1 VREGM
6 SGLAMEVTS
15 LRGLQRSGGQ
25 CSETAACGVGQRQS
39 AATELG
45 CEDTVSWPRFSE
57 RHRKNS
63 PRVVSWWIIHPLLDL
78 ISSICFIKII
88 ILTMIDES
96 DTIGSLFIGNP
107 SQFRFF
113 WDVRGMDA
121 VPKPTTALLSI
132 FPFLT

>member
-1 VREGM
+1 M

-45 CEDTVSWPRFSE
+45 CEDT
-57 RHRKNS
+57 
-63 PRVVSWWIIHPLLDL
+63 VVSWWIIHPLLDL